1 MERINNIT
9 RKRIEKD
16 SLYRRGE
23 NESDMKDHMGLFIAT
38 ILSFILFF
46 VIDTGQQGKG
56 FYIMIFVFIIIGAIY
71 DERFAKK
78 DKEE

>member
-16 SLYRRGE
+16 SLHMKGE
-23 NESDMKDHMGLFIAT
+23 NESNMKDHMGLFIAT
-38 ILSFILFF
+38 ILSFVLFF
-46 VIDTGQQGKG
+46 VIDTSQQGKG

-71 DERFAKK
+71 DERFVKK